1 MRSDRATT
9 DRIHALVE
17 PVQPPA
23 REPVSDPLRG
33 IAKRQQLTA
42 SDHPMLPLNQIPG
55 RSPLLIPAQIQRPL
69 IL

>member
-1 MRSDRATT
+1 MRPDRATT

-17 PVQPPA
+17 PVQPPT

-33 IAKRQQLTA
+33 IAKRQQLATG
-42 SDHPMLPLNQIPG
+42 DHSMLPLDQIPS
-55 RSPLLIPAQIQRPL
+55 RTPQTTSAQIQRPL